1 MSKKSII
8 LITLGVIVLAVGVYM
23 YRSYNSLVANDEA
36 VSTAWGNLQSQYQR
50 RADLVPNLVN
60 TVKGYA
66 KHESS
71 TLEAVVNARAKATQ
85 VTLSTDNLTPEKLR
99 QVQAAQGEFS
109 QALSRLLAVT
119 ENYPDLKANENF
131 SELQT
136 QLEGT
141 ENRINESRQLYNEDV
156 RRYNIRV
163 RTFPT
168 NLVAGMFGF
177 EVKTMFE
184 ADAQAQKAPE
194 VQF

>member
-1 MSKKSII
+1 MSKKSIF
-8 LITLGVIVLAVGVYM
+8 LITLGIIVLAVGVFM
-23 YRSYNSLVANDEA
+23 YSSYNSLVANDEA

-71 TLEAVVNARAKATQ
+71 TLEAVINARAKATQ

-99 QVQAAQGEFS
+99 QVQASQGELT

-131 SELQT
+131 SELQS

-141 ENRINESRQLYNEDV
+141 ENRINVSRQLYNEDV
-156 RRYNIRV
+156 RRYNICV
-163 RTFPT
+163 RTFPR

-177 EVKTMFE
+177 TVKTMFE

>member
-8 LITLGVIVLAVGVYM
+8 LITLGVIVLAVGVFM

-71 TLEAVVNARAKATQ
+71 TFEAVVNARAKATQ
-85 VTLSTDNLTPEKLR
+85 VTLSTDDLTPEKLR

-131 SELQT
+131 SELQS

-141 ENRINESRQLYNEDV
+141 ENRINVSRQLYNEDV
-156 RRYNIRV
+156 RRYNLRV

>member
-8 LITLGVIVLAVGVYM
+8 LIALGVIVLAVGVFM
-23 YRSYNSLVANDEA
+23 YRSYNSMVANDEA

-85 VTLSTDNLTPEKLR
+85 VTVSTDQLTPEKLK
-99 QVQAAQGEFS
+99 QIQAAQGEFS
-109 QALSRLLAVT
+109 QALSRLLAIT

-141 ENRINESRQLYNEDV
+141 ENRINESRQLYNESV
-156 RRYNIRV
+156 RKYNLSV
-163 RTFPT
+163 RTFPR
-168 NLVAGMFGF
+168 NVVASMYGF
-177 EVKTMFE
+177 ETKSMFE